1 MAGNPFF
8 QNLDPYAVPDAVTP
22 YDAPSDP
29 EGYAGVT
36 PPGTG
41 PAPAPYDI
49 SAPQPIGAITAA
61 FNAATALAGGQ
72 EGAPTGAGMPQ
83 IASPRQREALNVL
96 NGPQGAPAPPVL
108 SGFPD
113 YESADVR
120 YGADLETPIQG
131 QMFTYPVSNT
141 YQPGIPQFMAGIRST
156 SDLPGVTPE
165 TGSMGPSTGGDYP
178 GTTQDGITKYGTS

>member
-22 YDAPSDP
+22 ADTPSHA

-49 SAPQPIGAITAA
+49 AAPQPIAAITAA
-61 FNAATALAGGQ
+61 FNAATALTGGQ
-72 EGAPTGAGMPQ
+72 EGASTGAGMPNRN
-83 IASPRQREALNVL
+83 SPRQQESAAIL
-96 NGPQGAPAPPVL
+96 GSPQGAPGMNVF

-113 YESADVR
+113 YENADVR
-120 YGADLETPIQG
+120 PPGLETPIQG
-131 QMFTYPVSNT
+131 TMNYPVSNT
-141 YQPGIPQFMAGIRST
+141 YQPGLQQFTAGFGSPF
-156 SDLPGVTPE
+156 PGVSPDS
-165 TGSMGPSTGGDYP
+165 GSMKPSAGGDYP
-178 GTTQDGITKYGTS
+178 GTTQDGITMYGTS